1 MNISNKHPYWNTSAS
16 SSSGRTISSF
26 LCSSL
31 SYASLAPHFPTNA
44 FIRFA

>member
-1 MNISNKHPYWNTSAS
+1 MNISNKHPYWNTPAS
-16 SSSGRTISSF
+16 SSSGSTISSF

-31 SYASLAPHFPTNA
+31 SYPSLVSHSPTNA